1 MKSQKSVNFD
11 QSPQAADPEPPASE
25 DDHSAPM
32 PNSTG
37 SEVKRYFMEQ
47 MEKERYRIVMRIY
60 IMAIAFHQ
68 SKELEFKS
76 YESQLDLPPGTAPQD
91 FGKDFNLKLSDLLD
105 DHFDQ
110 YRANLELALA
120 NKPSSKSMM
129 MKSQRSTRTT
139 VIPDDWLSE
148 EHFPNSLISDL
159 AKTEGT
165 IQHHLELLDKIQDCP
180 ESIYQIEDNSS
191 VSKKIG
197 KRAIVDFYVV
207 LMYAG
212 FDKNMINETIKNYI
226 TQYNAHTQFL
236 KCIEGSGNGGSRFN
250 FGDRRELI
258 GVVAEKFANSGLW
271 TSGESA
277 EDGW

>member
-1 MKSQKSVNFD
+1 MKSQKSQKSLKIE
-11 QSPQAADPEPPASE
+11 QSPQPAEPEPQASD
-25 DDHSAPM
+25 DDHPPTL

-47 MEKERYRIVMRIY
+47 MEAERYRIVMRIY

-76 YESQLDLPPGTAPQD
+76 YESQLDGPQNPGQD

-110 YRANLELALA
+110 YRAKLELHLSNA
-120 NKPSSKSMM
+120 PSSKSMM
-129 MKSQRSTRTT
+129 MRSQRSTRTT

-165 IQHHLELLDKIQDCP
+165 IQHHLQLLDKIQDCP

-212 FDKNMINETIKNYI
+212 FDKNMINETVRLYI
-226 TQYNAHTQFL
+226 DGYNKHTQFL
-236 KCIEGSGNGGSRFN
+236 RCIEGGGGWRGRWGLEGAEGLMGVIGEK
-250 FGDRRELI
+250 FGD
-258 GVVAEKFANSGLW
+258 SGLW
-271 TSGESA
+271 GDGEM
-277 EDGW
+277 GR